1 MTADFPD
8 SDSTAVL
15 PLTHALLLPRIAIE
29 STSPVLEGGQ
39 FAVKATVGQ
48 QVNVSSTVFVD
59 GYDQLAVRLHWRKA
73 DHDAWRTTPMQCLG
87 NDRWAGHFE
96 VPEPGR

>member
-73 DHDAWRTTPMQCLG
+73 DHDAWLSGQRQ
-87 NDRWAGHFE
+87 
-96 VPEPGR
+96 VGRAFRGARAWPLCVLY